1 MHLLRTV
8 VLSIVACLFAAFGI
22 SSTNGQAAQSI
33 PTPPGNK
40 VPKPAGPAG
49 NLKVLNWAGFH
60 AAVTYTFDD
69 SIPSQIANYPKLQ
82 ATGVRMTFFLVGA
95 SDGNSPVWAQAAK
108 DGHELGNHTEHHCH
122 ADATGCA
129 WGTYAG
135 SLEAEY
141 DLCTRSHRADIPTTR
156 ESCRK
161 MKRSLHRGTRA
172 NWSRWHPDYKLTIES
187 GEEDEWETLLLSS
200 NDEVEVAVIERNPV
214 YDGSTGQDEIADFLE
229 DSRIASRRA
238 AFNGSPNTWPKSR
251 PSTPSSTCKERTWKT
266 AATPCMP
273 ALGALGARRRHHPG
287 RQRRL
292 HQRGRLPHRLAVFR
306 LRLRPVEHGH
316 LQGRSLAPLQDGPG
330 RPRSSRRIPRGEVPD
345 DFPRCSSPAPART
358 KRASPILI
366 PIH

>member
-141 DLCTRSHRADIPTTR
+141 DLCTSHIEQTYWVSNVWTTASPYGDKGFDKIAKTRFFLNRGVQGGQVAPNDNSDPYDLPIHGAKAGEAADSYNSFIDSAHAAGNWQIFLFHSLGGDGGYAPVNIADVIASIDHAKSAGDIWIDSMVNVGAYWAGQRAVTNATITKSGENTLITWKLPDHFPPGKYVRVTVTG
-156 ESCRK
+156 
-161 MKRSLHRGTRA
+161 GTLKQSGRVLTWNPA
-172 NWSRWHPDYKLTIES
+172 GYYEVALDPGSLTI
-187 GEEDEWETLLLSS
+187 
-200 NDEVEVAVIERNPV
+200 A
-214 YDGSTGQDEIADFLE
+214 Q
-229 DSRIASRRA
+229 
-238 AFNGSPNTWPKSR
+238 
-251 PSTPSSTCKERTWKT
+251 
-266 AATPCMP
+266 
-273 ALGALGARRRHHPG
+273 
-287 RQRRL
+287 
-292 HQRGRLPHRLAVFR
+292 
-306 LRLRPVEHGH
+306 
-316 LQGRSLAPLQDGPG
+316 
-330 RPRSSRRIPRGEVPD
+330 
-345 DFPRCSSPAPART
+345 
-358 KRASPILI
+358 
-366 PIH
+366 